1 MTLRL
6 AGPSLAACLLAS
18 AATAAP
24 APAVRQ
30 SVAVCDPNN
39 PQNCAAPSAAGQL
52 PAADPN
58 NAAYLPVSLTV
69 GGPAVAA
76 TRGVAAD
83 CPAGAGGAA
92 VLTAANGVAIS
103 WSVSQGH
110 QNQPYAITAV
120 ASASGTAS
128 SCSFYG
134 LR

>member
-6 AGPSLAACLLAS
+6 AGLGLAACLLAS
-18 AATAAP
+18 AAAAAP
-24 APAVRQ
+24 DPAVRQ

-39 PQNCAAPSAAGQL
+39 PRNCAAPSPSGQL

-58 NAAYLPVSLTV
+58 NAAYLPEVLTV
-69 GGPAVAA
+69 GGSAIAP

-83 CPAGAGGAA
+83 CPAGASGAA
-92 VLTAANGVAIS
+92 VLTAANGVAVN
-103 WSVSQGH
+103 WSVSPGH

-120 ASASGTAS
+120 ASTTGAAAA
-128 SCSFYG
+128 CSFYG